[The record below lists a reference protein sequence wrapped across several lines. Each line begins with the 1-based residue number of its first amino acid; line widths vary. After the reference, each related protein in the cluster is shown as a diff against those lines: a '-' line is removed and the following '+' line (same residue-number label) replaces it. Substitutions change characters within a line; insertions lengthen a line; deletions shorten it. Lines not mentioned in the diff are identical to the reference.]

1 MLYRGCSQGIKAS
14 ELHKKKVLTFYKE
27 RDETARQNWLLQLLS
42 IPEDTRVFVDET
54 GFCEFLFRDKCR
66 CKRGENVCIGVPGR
80 RFARTN
86 IVAGLQ
92 NGRLISPLE
101 YNGTTDHIV
110 FEFWFSEML
119 LPSIPAGST
128 IIMDNATFHRKKIL
142 TELALEAKC
151 NVLFLPPY
159 SPDYNPIEKKWANM
173 KKYIRNYGYKH
184 ENFQYAINETF

>member
-1 MLYRGCSQGIKAS
+1 M
-14 ELHKKKVLTFYKE
+14 
-27 RDETARQNWLLQLLS
+27 S
-42 IPEDTRVFVDET
+42 IPKDTRVFVDET

-101 YNGTTDHIV
+101 YSGTTDHIV
-110 FEFWFSEML
+110 FEFWFSELL
-119 LPSIPAGST
+119 LPAIPAGST

-142 TELALEAKC
+142 TELAIKAKC

-184 ENFQYAINETF
+184 ENFQNAINETF